1 MKSKILI
8 CIFSI
13 IFGILIGINVPKA
26 DAAQSPMPSVNEVT
40 ELQSGQ
46 AAGNLTWTTMSVNG
60 KKVVVFQ
67 ATTDQSVDIELFW

>member
-26 DAAQSPMPSVNEVT
+26 DAAQSPVSSVNEVT

>member
-26 DAAQSPMPSVNEVT
+26 DAAQSPMPNVNEVT
-40 ELQSGQ
+40 ELQSGL
-46 AAGNLTWTTMSVNG
+46 AAENITWTTMSVNG

-67 ATTDQSVDIELFW
+67 AKTDQSVDIELFW